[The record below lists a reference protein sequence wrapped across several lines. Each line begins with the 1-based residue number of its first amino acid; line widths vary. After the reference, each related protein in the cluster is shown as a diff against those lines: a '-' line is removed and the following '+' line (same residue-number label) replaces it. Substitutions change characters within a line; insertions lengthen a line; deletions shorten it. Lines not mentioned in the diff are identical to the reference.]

1 MYHCGWCG
9 CNFYQWVRLPDAGHF
24 LERFWVQPLGC
35 LPCQTWSKND
45 PKRTQVTESPGG
57 VYCRI
62 TIYLPFAW
70 RFSIQPVQAILNF
83 MLMVKACENHKSSV
97 SSLCCMVRNKIAGFS
112 VLAQGLSLEVVDRLL
127 QIVPLA
133 IVLALDVCV
142 QLLLLDT
149 IPGKI
154 TRFHGKNG
162 NMLRG

>member
-1 MYHCGWCG
+1 
-9 CNFYQWVRLPDAGHF
+9 
-24 LERFWVQPLGC
+24 
-35 LPCQTWSKND
+35 
-45 PKRTQVTESPGG
+45 
-57 VYCRI
+57 
-62 TIYLPFAW
+62 
-70 RFSIQPVQAILNF
+70 
-83 MLMVKACENHKSSV
+83 
-97 SSLCCMVRNKIAGFS
+97 MVRNKIAGFS